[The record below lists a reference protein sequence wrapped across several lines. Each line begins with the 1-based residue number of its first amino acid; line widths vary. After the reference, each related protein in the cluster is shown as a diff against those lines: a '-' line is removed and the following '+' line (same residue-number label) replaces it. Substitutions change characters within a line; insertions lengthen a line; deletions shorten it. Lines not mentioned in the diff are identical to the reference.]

1 MTYMWRRI
9 FYLDVGL
16 KHKAYSLFLYAEG
29 LNRAQRYGELGQ
41 LDGFPIVFVPGNA
54 GSGRQVRSLG
64 SLLQNKTERLGTPFQ
79 FDTFALDFN
88 EEMTALN
95 FDYVESQAQFL
106 SDSIDHIL
114 SLYSSPHIS
123 PPKIVLIGHS
133 MGGIVIQ
140 KLLATDSKF
149 DKRQNIAF
157 VVAFATPFAQPPFMF
172 DKRFL
177 RFWNSMNSLIEGE
190 EEGVNRRRGE
200 SAFPNI
206 VSVSGGLLDEFIDE
220 GWTFSPA
227 VNVHAHS
234 AAIDRI
240 WAEADHL
247 CIVWCN
253 ELVRQTSRFLFD
265 YAAAPTHFLQNFH
278 DFAHLHYH
286 SLGVRLSP
294 ISPDLASL
302 SDVNIM
308 SGGLLDEF
316 IDEGWTFSPAVNV
329 HAHSAAID
337 RIWAEADHL
346 CIVWCNEL
354 VRQTSRFLFD
364 YAAAPTHFLQNFHD
378 FAHLHY
384 HSLGVR
390 LSPISPDLASLSDVN
405 ISLCV
410 PKCPINSEPQQI
422 DLLSNT
428 NDIPSIG
435 KHRFLLAIAH
445 LNDRNHLSSKVD
457 LLTLSNC
464 GQSVGARF
472 LDSAHLFAFFNL
484 SNCVAQGKVLI
495 AGGAHLWVFDD
506 DAILLPQVHLS
517 FIQFLWNGNKFT
529 MTNFSME
536 KRPLAI
542 VPIHFPRKENEFGIF
557 KVQIWRRK
565 CREKSVARQR
575 IVFLAGGVPRRFD
588 KFGTDSNSSA
598 LFIYPPTKGRR
609 PNFEDTGD
617 GQHHQLMIIDTAQ
630 CAEYSLV
637 FSVDLHFSLI
647 KLFRRSQHFLPASSV
662 LTLLLVHFYVS
673 TTTGRRHFMNLCA
686 VPVLMSAAIAFV
698 GTDVFLLLLAVN
710 SAAFLFFH
718 LLLLTVSPFVLAL
731 FRPFGPFASFAAAV
745 AHLRIILF
753 LLLALSTAFTN
764 NSFPLALFCVC
775 LHISAL
781 HRRFASGG
789 NAIAFSAAS
798 LLLILPSV
806 VFQFPHIFTCA
817 WNVAKFGQFRALSDP
832 FLATNLTLSL
842 FTLSSHFRN
851 PIKLFGIS

>member
-1 MTYMWRRI
+1 MWRRI

-16 KHKAYSLFLYAEG
+16 KHKTYSLFLYAEG
-29 LNRAQRYGELGQ
+29 LNRAQRYGELGR

-95 FDYVESQAQFL
+95 FDYIESQAQFL

-172 DKRFL
+172 DKR
-177 RFWNSMNSLIEGE
+177 G
-190 EEGVNRRRGE
+190 RRR
-200 SAFPNI
+200 ALI
-206 VSVSGGLLDEFIDE
+206 VAGGKMRFRTL
-220 GWTFSPA
+220 S
-227 VNVHAHS
+227 H

-265 YAAAPTHFLQNFH
+265 YAAAPTHFLHNFH

-294 ISPDLASL
+294 VSPDS
-302 SDVNIM
+302 
-308 SGGLLDEF
+308 
-316 IDEGWTFSPAVNV
+316 
-329 HAHSAAID
+329 
-337 RIWAEADHL
+337 
-346 CIVWCNEL
+346 
-354 VRQTSRFLFD
+354 
-364 YAAAPTHFLQNFHD
+364 
-378 FAHLHY
+378 
-384 HSLGVR
+384 
-390 LSPISPDLASLSDVN
+390 ASLSDVN

-410 PKCPINSEPQQI
+410 PKCPLNSGPQQI
-422 DLLSNT
+422 DLLSN
-428 NDIPSIG
+428 NIPSIG
-435 KHRFLLAIAH
+435 KQRFLLAIAH
-445 LNDRNHLSSKVD
+445 LTDRNHLSSKFD
-457 LLTLSNC
+457 LLTLPNC

-472 LDSAHLFAFFNL
+472 LDAAHLFAFFNL

-506 DAILLPQVHLS
+506 DAILLPQVNLS

-529 MTNFSME
+529 MRNFSME
-536 KRPLAI
+536 MRPLAI

-557 KVQIWRRK
+557 KVQILRRK

-575 IVFLAGGVPRRFD
+575 IVFLADGVPRRFD

-598 LFIYPPTKGRR
+598 LFIYPPTKGRW
-609 PNFEDTGD
+609 PNAEDTGG

-637 FSVDLHFSLI
+637 FSIGLHFSLI
-647 KLFRRSQHFLPASSV
+647 KLFRRSQHFLPTSSV
-662 LTLLLVHFYVS
+662 FTLLLVHFYVS
-673 TTTGRRHFMNLCA
+673 TTTGRRHFMNFCA
-686 VPVLMSAAIAFV
+686 VPVLMSAAIAFL

-710 SAAFLFFH
+710 SAVFLFFH
-718 LLLLTVSPFVLAL
+718 LLLLTVSPLVLAL
-731 FRPFGPFASFAAAV
+731 FRRLFGPFASFAAAAAA

-764 NSFPLALFCVC
+764 NSYPLALFCVC

-789 NAIAFSAAS
+789 NAVAFSSAS

-806 VFQFPHIFTCA
+806 VFQFAHIFTCA
-817 WNVAKFGQFRALSDP
+817 WNLAKFGQFRALSDP

-842 FTLSSHFRN
+842 FTLASRFRT